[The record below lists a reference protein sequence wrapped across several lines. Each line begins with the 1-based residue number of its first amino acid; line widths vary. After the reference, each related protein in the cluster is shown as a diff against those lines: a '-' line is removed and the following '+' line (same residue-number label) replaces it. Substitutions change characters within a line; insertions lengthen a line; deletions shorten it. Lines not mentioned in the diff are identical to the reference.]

1 MYGRL
6 YFFNVINLFKMDH
19 VDLFFIYSKLHEA
32 YEDFKQQAQ
41 YLISMC
47 SYTLEEEDWHDFTM
61 YMNGLSVCAFINILV
76 ITLIG
81 FFFPVYLKNA
91 RLTKCPFAETTIKK
105 RAFFLKKCR
114 NGQNQNDNFLKKTTI
129 ITKTT
134 IFKRAFFSENI

>member
-61 YMNGLSVCAFINILV
+61 YMNELSVCAFINILV

-81 FFFPVYLKNA
+81 FFFPVSPKNA
-91 RLTKCPFAETTIKK
+91 RLLEKCPFDQMPV
-105 RAFFLKKCR
+105 C
-114 NGQNQNDNFLKKTTI
+114 GNDH
-129 ITKTT
+129 
-134 IFKRAFFSENI
+134 